1 MDTESAEIL
10 ARVARAEEEIVAVKK
25 TAAYQYAT
33 LHERVG
39 VLERK
44 LLRWGGLG
52 LVITMIVEKC
62 L

>member
-1 MDTESAEIL
+1 MDTENDL
-10 ARVARAEEEIVAVKK
+10 LTRVARAEEEIASIKR
-25 TAAYQYAT
+25 TAAYQYQS

-52 LVITMIVEKC
+52 LVITILLEKFA
-62 L
+62 